1 MAKNSKFAITRGGW
15 WPCEEKVLLSMLK
28 DHYPVH
34 RIAEVLQRDRMG
46 VHAKINVMK
55 RQGLI
60 DVGVLA
66 A

>member
-1 MAKNSKFAITRGGW
+1 MSKKSNFAITRGGW
-15 WPCEEKVLLSMLK
+15 WPCEEKVLLSMLE

-60 DVGVLA
+60 DTGVLA

>member
-1 MAKNSKFAITRGGW
+1 
-15 WPCEEKVLLSMLK
+15 MLK

-60 DVGVLA
+60 DMGVLA